1 MNNINIKVYKMV
13 FKEICQKYKE
23 AEDLINKKLDEISS
37 HEKLSVEEVMY
48 FLVSFL
54 QCMFPC

>member
-1 MNNINIKVYKMV
+1 MNNIDIKVYKMV
-13 FKEICQKYKE
+13 FKEIFQKYKE

>member
-23 AEDLINKKLDEISS
+23 AEDFINKKLDEISS